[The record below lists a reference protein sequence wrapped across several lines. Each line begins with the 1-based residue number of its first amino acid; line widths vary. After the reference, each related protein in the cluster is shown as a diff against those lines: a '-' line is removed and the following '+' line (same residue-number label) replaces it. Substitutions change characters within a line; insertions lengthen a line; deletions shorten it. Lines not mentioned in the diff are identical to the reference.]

1 MTAHACARCSW
12 GALTRSGPPRSP
24 SPSNANANGNPTD
37 LYHRQDREQPSSGQ
51 WPSCVGSWY
60 APPSRY
66 YFRLW
71 ELTFSPEYDLDTDT
85 VRAMDVVTNTF
96 CAGGGVTADGVWV
109 NLGGKLPS
117 ASAIVQSLN
126 RESHRQPR
134 SYMGWQHRY

>member
-1 MTAHACARCSW
+1 VIRQIYIIDKTENN
-12 GALTRSGPPRSP
+12 PIQV
-24 SPSNANANGNPTD
+24 NGHPA
-37 LYHRQDREQPSSGQ
+37 
-51 WPSCVGSWY
+51 WAVGMH
-60 APPSRY
+60 PSRY

-126 RESHRQPR
+126 QESHRQPR